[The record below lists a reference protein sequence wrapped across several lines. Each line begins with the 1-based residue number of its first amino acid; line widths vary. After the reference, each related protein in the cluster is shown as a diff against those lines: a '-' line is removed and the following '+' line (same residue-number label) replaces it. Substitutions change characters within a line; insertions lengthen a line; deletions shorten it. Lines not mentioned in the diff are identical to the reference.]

1 MAPNRRT
8 RLSPRH
14 ASETARSGPRDRVQQ
29 PRGPDHRPRRGPRS
43 MAADTMADSPALVPA
58 RIAAP
63 TTLALDP
70 ADIEA
75 VLGYAEAAKAVNTRL
90 AYASDWRHFS
100 RWAATRGTAPLPCPP
115 GLLCA

>member
-1 MAPNRRT
+1 
-8 RLSPRH
+8 
-14 ASETARSGPRDRVQQ
+14 
-29 PRGPDHRPRRGPRS
+29 

-75 VLGYAEAAKAVNTRL
+75 VLHFAEAAKATNTRL
-90 AYASDWRHFS
+90 AYVSDWRHFS
-100 RWAATRGTAPLPCPP
+100 RWAAARGATPLPYPHGAQSIP
-115 GLLCA
+115 SGSR